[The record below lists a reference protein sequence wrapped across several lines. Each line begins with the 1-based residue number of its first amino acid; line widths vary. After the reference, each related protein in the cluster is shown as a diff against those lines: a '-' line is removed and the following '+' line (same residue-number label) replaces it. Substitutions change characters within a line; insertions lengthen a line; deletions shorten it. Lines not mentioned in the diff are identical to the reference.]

1 MAKILRVPD
10 VLARIGMSR
19 STLYEW
25 MRTGNFPP
33 SVKLGERAVGWRESD
48 VTAWIES
55 RVPQSDECR
64 DAA

>member
-25 MRTGNFPP
+25 VRTGNFPP
-33 SVKLGERAVGWRESD
+33 VRQARGAGGWM
-48 VTAWIES
+48 A
-55 RVPQSDECR
+55 
-64 DAA
+64 